1 MSGKNRRG
9 GLATAAV
16 AAILVA
22 AGGVAIGVGV
32 TRPGP
37 PPQPEEVVASATASP
52 TPSDAASASG
62 SEKADSVDGPPAPA
76 DATAPPVAAQ
86 PAAPA
91 EPASLTLP
99 ESLPTRLTVPSIGV
113 DSDLMQLGK
122 NQDGTVEVPPLGV
135 DSPAGW
141 YRNSPTPGELGPSVL
156 LGHVDAAAGPS
167 VFYRL
172 GELTAGAEVTVTRE
186 DGTTAVFAVDRT
198 ERYPKADFPTLE
210 VYGNTDDSQL
220 RLITC
225 GGAFDQSIGHYVDNI
240 VVFAT
245 LISSRPA

>member
-37 PPQPEEVVASATASP
+37 PPQPAEVVASATASP
-52 TPSDAASASG
+52 TPSEAAAS
-62 SEKADSVDGPPAPA
+62 EADSSNTAGPLVPAGT
-76 DATAPPVAAQ
+76 TAPPAQAQ

-91 EPASLTLP
+91 QPASLTLP

-245 LISSRPA
+245 LVSSRPA

>member
-1 MSGKNRRG
+1 MTGKNRRG

-37 PPQPEEVVASATASP
+37 PPQPAEVVASATASP
-52 TPSDAASASG
+52 TPSESAAS
-62 SEKADSVDGPPAPA
+62 DSDGPPVPA
-76 DATAPPVAAQ
+76 GTTPPAQAQ

-91 EPASLTLP
+91 QAQPASLTLP

-113 DSDLMQLGK
+113 DTDLMQLGK
-122 NQDGTVEVPPLGV
+122 NPDGTVEVPPLGV

-225 GGAFDQSIGHYVDNI
+225 GGAFDRSIGHYVDNI
-240 VVFAT
+240 VVYAT
-245 LISSRPA
+245 LVSSRPA